1 MLLFYFVSF
10 FFTSLLI
17 LRLSRQLFNVD
28 LRLSGPDGSGLGGCY
43 GGVVTAVVQEIQS
56 LQILVG
62 EGVGPKG
69 AEGGGGA
76 GAAGEEL
83 LIVRTIFERKIR
95 EEIRKREKNIQS
107 WRR

>member
-1 MLLFYFVSF
+1 MFYFL
-10 FFTSLLI
+10 TSLLI

-28 LRLSGPDGSGLGGCY
+28 LRLSGPDGSGLGSCY

-69 AEGGGGA
+69 AEGGGRA
-76 GAAGEEL
+76 GAASEEL
-83 LIVRTIFERKIR
+83 LIVRTIFERNIR
-95 EEIRKREKNIQS
+95 EEVRKRKENVQS